1 MFCQQFFRKGI
12 ALLDNGIHN
21 GWFDHTI
28 LPVVEESDGPQC
40 PPEEPKSAALAN
52 RYGLPIPR
60 VAATEFHILLA
71 ALLAKLVLIIVY
83 VMDI

>member
-1 MFCQQFFRKGI
+1 MADLITRYSRWWKSQMD
-12 ALLDNGIHN
+12 LNVP
-21 GWFDHTI
+21 T
-28 LPVVEESDGPQC
+28 
-40 PPEEPKSAALAN
+40 EEPKSAALAN
-52 RYGLPIPR
+52 RYGLPILR